1 MNEILKLS
9 HGFYLQNKVIVLGTI
24 IFGIACSTIESIVI
38 PNTVAGTF
46 NSLGNDIDPKN
57 NPEFKSQL
65 IKLIFSWMSIKLA

>member
-9 HGFYLQNKVIVLGTI
+9 HGFYLENKGIVLGTI
-24 IFGIACSTIESIVI
+24 FFGIACSTIESIII

-57 NPEFKSQL
+57 NPRFKSQL
-65 IKLIFSWMSIKLA
+65 IKLIFS